1 MIFDHNWSD
10 QVRANY
16 SKEALAKMQA
26 ALWREGWQEV
36 EEGLP
41 MGWRT
46 RFFDLTGEHAFLT
59 EEGRVV
65 RGAKEAELVLG
76 HGDQL
81 DLVLA
86 WIAKSDTRKEVKD
99 TKSLDWK
106 SDPSLPKGWK
116 LAEDLLLGSLVMDTR
131 GVMVGGRRE
140 GIQQMITD
148 HSEPADIFRQL
159 QENRDKKGI
168 R

>member
-1 MIFDHNWSD
+1 M
-10 QVRANY
+10 RANY

-26 ALWREGWQEV
+26 ALWREGWQKV

-168 R
+168 RC